1 MGSDNGRAL
10 STRECVERLINL
22 AEQGKFL
29 EAIEH
34 CYASDATMQ
43 ENSKPPRVGL
53 AALLENERRV
63 LASFKE
69 IRVNRAESFLV
80 DGNRSAINWVYE
92 FIDHEGRSYLR
103 DEIAYQVWQ
112 DGKIIQERFFYD
124 PAGPKA

>member
-1 MGSDNGRAL
+1 MGNDGSA
-10 STRECVERLINL
+10 SIRECVEKLIAL
-22 AEQGKFL
+22 AEAGKFL

-34 CYASDATMQ
+34 CYAHDATMQ
-43 ENSKPPRVGL
+43 ENSKAPRVGL

-124 PAGPKA
+124 PVGG

>member
-1 MGSDNGRAL
+1 MGMV
-10 STRECVERLINL
+10 STRECVEQLIKL
-22 AEQGKFL
+22 AEAGKFL

-34 CYASDATMQ
+34 CYAPNATMQ

-112 DGKIIQERFFYD
+112 DGKIVQERFFYD
-124 PAGPKA
+124 PAGPGK

>member
-1 MGSDNGRAL
+1 MGNDNGSAL
-10 STRECVERLINL
+10 TRECVEKLIAL
-22 AEQGKFL
+22 AEAGKFL

-34 CYASDATMQ
+34 YYAPDATMQ
-43 ENSKPPRVGL
+43 ENRKPPRVGL
-53 AALLENERRV
+53 TALLENERRV

-69 IRVNRAESFLV
+69 IRVNRAVSFLV

-103 DEIAYQVWQ
+103 DEVAYQVWQ

-124 PAGPKA
+124 PAGPRA

>member
-1 MGSDNGRAL
+1 VSEP
-10 STRECVERLINL
+10 STRACVEKLIAL
-22 AEQGKFL
+22 AEAGKFL

-34 CYASDATMQ
+34 CYAPDATMQ
-43 ENSKPPRVGL
+43 ENSKAPRVGL

-92 FIDHEGRSYLR
+92 FIDHEGRSHLR